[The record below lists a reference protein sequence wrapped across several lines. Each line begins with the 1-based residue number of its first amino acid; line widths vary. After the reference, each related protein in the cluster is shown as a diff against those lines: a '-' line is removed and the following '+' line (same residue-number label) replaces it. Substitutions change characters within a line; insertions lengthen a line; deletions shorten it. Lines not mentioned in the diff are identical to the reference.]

1 MNQDQELHNQV
12 VEEELTEEAD
22 IETSQVEQLANNIDE
37 IFWEMS
43 HYLQKYMDKGTRS
56 SLKKARVLATKLTKA
71 LKEFRKGTRQFI

>member
-12 VEEELTEEAD
+12 VEEELIEEAD